1 MNLFTILSAGFSKK
15 VANSL
20 SVYIAK
26 FCQVEKLK
34 REKLKRGKLS
44 VTIYSFRAAYG

>member
-20 SVYIAK
+20 SVYGAR
-26 FCQVEKLK
+26 FCQV
-34 REKLKRGKLS
+34 EKLKRGKLS